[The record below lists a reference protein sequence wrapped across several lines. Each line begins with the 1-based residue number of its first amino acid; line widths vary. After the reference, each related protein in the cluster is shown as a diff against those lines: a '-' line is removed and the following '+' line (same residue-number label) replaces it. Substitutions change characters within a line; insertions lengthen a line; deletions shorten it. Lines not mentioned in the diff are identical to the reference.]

1 MKPVVIQIP
10 ERSLVMCKFCG
21 DALNA
26 EAGGVYHRGTAWF
39 KQQKRAR
46 SGTNS
51 ACLVNWH
58 DEWACQFCI
67 HKLLTN
73 VPVDQM
79 ELFHLP
85 IDDES

>member
-1 MKPVVIQIP
+1 MTGNGIRIP
-10 ERSLVMCKFCG
+10 AKDLVQCHYCG

-26 EAGGVYHRGTAWF
+26 TAGGVYHRGTAWF

-51 ACLVNWH
+51 ACLVNW
-58 DEWACQFCI
+58 DSAWACQFCI
-67 HKLLTN
+67 GKILSK

-79 ELFHLP
+79 ELFQIP
-85 IDDES
+85 YPDD

>member
-1 MKPVVIQIP
+1 MQSVGIHIP
-10 ERSLVMCKFCG
+10 RKDLVQCKYCG
-21 DALNA
+21 DAMNA
-26 EAGGVYHRGTAWF
+26 TAGGVYHRGTAWF

-51 ACLVNWH
+51 ACLTAWL

-67 HKLLTN
+67 GKILDK

-85 IDDES
+85 YSDE

>member
-1 MKPVVIQIP
+1 MKIIQISIP
-10 ERSLVMCKFCG
+10 ERDLVQCRYCH

-26 EAGGVYHRGTAWF
+26 TAGGVYHRGTAWF

-51 ACLVNWH
+51 ACLVNWE
-58 DEWACQFCI
+58 DDWACQFCI
-67 HKLLTN
+67 QKLLKN
-73 VPVDQM
+73 IPVDQM

-85 IDDES
+85 IDDD

>member
-1 MKPVVIQIP
+1 MQQVPIP
-10 ERSLVMCKFCG
+10 ASQLVKCRYCG
-21 DALNA
+21 DAMSA
-26 EAGGVYHRGTAWF
+26 SAGGVYHRGTAWF

-51 ACLVNWH
+51 ACLVQWA
-58 DEWACQFCI
+58 DDWACQFCI

-73 VPVDQM
+73 IPVDQM

-85 IDDES
+85 LSDE

>member
-1 MKPVVIQIP
+1 MQSTGIRIP
-10 ERSLVMCKFCG
+10 AKDLVSCLYCG

-26 EAGGVYHRGTAWF
+26 TAGGVYHRGSAWF

-51 ACLVNWH
+51 ACLVKWE

-67 HKLLTN
+67 GKILAK

-79 ELFHLP
+79 ELFQLP
-85 IDDES
+85 YSDD

>member
-1 MKPVVIQIP
+1 MIQIP
-10 ERSLVMCKFCG
+10 IPERYLVVCKFCG

-26 EAGGVYHRGTAWF
+26 TAGGVYHRGTAWF

-51 ACLVNWH
+51 ACLVDWQ
-58 DEWACQFCI
+58 DDWACQFCI
-67 HKLLTN
+67 HKLVTH
-73 VPVDQM
+73 VPVDQL

-85 IDDES
+85 IDDE